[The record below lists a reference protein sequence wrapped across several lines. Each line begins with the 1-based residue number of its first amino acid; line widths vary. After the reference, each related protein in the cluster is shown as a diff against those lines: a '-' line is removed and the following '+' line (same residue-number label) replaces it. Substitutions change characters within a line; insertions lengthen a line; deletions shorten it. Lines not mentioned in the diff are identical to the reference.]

1 MARPPALTGIYALM
15 ARCLAGEAT
24 PEDIHQLKTLCD
36 EDPAWCAEFELMR
49 GLWAEACLPAGTA
62 YGAADGKTIE
72 EDLDRVSGKLKARGL
87 RE

>member
-1 MARPPALTGIYALM
+1 M

-24 PEDIHQLKTLCD
+24 LEDIRLLKTLCD

-49 GLWAEACLPAGTA
+49 GLWAEA
-62 YGAADGKTIE
+62 YGSGDSKTIE
-72 EDLDRVSGKLKARGL
+72 EDLDRVGRKLKERGL

>member
-1 MARPPALTGIYALM
+1 MARPPALTGTYALM

-24 PEDIHQLKTLCD
+24 PEDIRQLKTLCD

-49 GLWAEACLPAGTA
+49 GLWAEAYAT
-62 YGAADGKTIE
+62 ADGKTIE
-72 EDLDRVSGKLKARGL
+72 EDLDRVSRKLKARGL

>member
-24 PEDIHQLKTLCD
+24 PEDIGQLKTLCD

-49 GLWAEACLPAGTA
+49 VLWAEACLPAGMA
-62 YGAADGKTIE
+62 YGTADDKTIE

>member
-36 EDPAWCAEFELMR
+36 EDSTWCAEFELMR
-49 GLWAEACLPAGTA
+49 GFWMEAGTA
-62 YGAADGKTIE
+62 HGTADDKMIE
-72 EDLDRVSGKLKARGL
+72 EDLDRVGRKLKERGL